1 LLFNLHQILSSIL
14 GKSLVL
20 ILGWVYLPENPIR
33 GGFMSI
39 PVTTGQTI
47 PGKEIDSVLGL
58 IFGAGTVTFQ
68 LKGNSGR
75 AGSALE
81 KAEEALAQEAQAV
94 GANGV
99 IGVQISMDS
108 SGSGLSRSQTITLL
122 GTAVKTK

>member
-1 LLFNLHQILSSIL
+1 
-14 GKSLVL
+14 
-20 ILGWVYLPENPIR
+20 
-33 GGFMSI
+33 MSI
-39 PVTTGQTI
+39 TITTGQSI
-47 PGKEIDSVLGL
+47 PGHEVEAILGL

-81 KAEEALAQEAQAV
+81 KAEEVLAQEAKAI

>member
-1 LLFNLHQILSSIL
+1 MLFNLHQILSSIL

>member
-1 LLFNLHQILSSIL
+1 
-14 GKSLVL
+14 
-20 ILGWVYLPENPIR
+20 
-33 GGFMSI
+33 MAI
-39 PVTTGQTI
+39 PVTTGETI
-47 PGKEIDSVLGL
+47 PGHEIEAVIGL

-81 KAEEALAQEAQAV
+81 KAEEALAMEAKAI

-99 IGVQISMDS
+99 IGVQMSMDS
-108 SGSGLSRSQTITLL
+108 SGSGLGRSQTITLL